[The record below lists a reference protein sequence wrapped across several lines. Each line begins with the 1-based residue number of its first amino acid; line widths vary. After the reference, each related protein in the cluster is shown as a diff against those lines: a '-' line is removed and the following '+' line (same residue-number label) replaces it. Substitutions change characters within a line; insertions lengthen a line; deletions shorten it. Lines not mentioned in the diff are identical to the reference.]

1 MDWLFRR
8 MSKAEKERD
17 VTQRSQ
23 FDTDDARIEA
33 TLVRESHQNSLDA
46 RPSGSAGLVRTRIT
60 RVTPPEG
67 NEDYFGELFAGLA
80 PHLTASGIDLTGID
94 FAKPTF
100 LVIEDFGTTGLI
112 GKWDDFDDMPFSD
125 FWRREGRSHK
135 GGTSNGRWGL
145 GKLVF
150 SAASRIRTFF
160 GLTIRFDDPSQPLL
174 MGEAVLK
181 THSHDGQ
188 KFDPYGSYARAG
200 ADEIRL
206 PETSSE
212 AIEKFRVASGI
223 TRTHEPG
230 FSVAIPFPIEAL
242 QAQSL
247 VEAVLRNY
255 FFPIL
260 TGQLEVEVEGELINN
275 DTFDVVAA
283 KLKSNPLSPDL
294 ISFIRS
300 IDAKLKTTPDV
311 VLASQWTDDMERG
324 LDADTLKALRD
335 RFTAPGSLIHVRAPI
350 VLREKNN
357 TSRDTYFDL
366 FLMKANDG
374 ISGESLYVRSAITVP
389 NESRYFAASNVFGAL
404 LAKDDA
410 VAEFLGDAE
419 NPAHTQWN
427 GSAEKLRENWK
438 NGSGRLREIRS
449 SLRALYKAIAQMEE
463 YTENDALIDFFSVDD
478 LEAGRKMPKKAAVK
492 PPMPPIPVSKKTYTI
507 ASRKGG
513 FAIRPGAGL
522 TQEALPLIVK
532 VRVAYDLLN
541 GNPLKKFDPLDFH
554 INQAP
559 ITIIPRGAICTSTGP
574 NALEV
579 EITDLD
585 FSVEVKG
592 FDENRD
598 LLVDARKEGR

>member
-8 MSKAEKERD
+8 MTKAEKERD

-60 RVTPPEG
+60 WVTPPGG
-67 NEDYFGELFAGLA
+67 NEEYFKELFAGLA
-80 PHLTASGIDLTGID
+80 PHLAASGIDLAGID

-112 GKWDDFDDMPFSD
+112 GKWDDFDEMPFSD

-160 GLTIRFDDPSQPLL
+160 GLTIRIDDPSQPLL

-181 THSHDGQ
+181 THSHNEQ
-188 KFDPYGSYARAG
+188 KFDPYGSYARPG

-206 PETSSE
+206 PETSPE
-212 AIEKFRVASGI
+212 AIDKFRVASGI

-242 QAQSL
+242 QTQTI

-260 TGQLEVEVEGELINN
+260 TAQLEVEVQGELINN
-275 DTFDVVAA
+275 DTFDAVAA
-283 KLKSNPLSPDL
+283 KLKTNPLSPDL
-294 ISFIRS
+294 IKFIRS
-300 IDAKLKTTPDV
+300 IDAKLKTTPDA
-311 VLASQWTDDMERG
+311 VLDVQWTDAMERG
-324 LDADTLKALRD
+324 LDAGTLKSLRD
-335 RFTAPGSLIHVRAPI
+335 RFTSPGSLIHVRAPI
-350 VLREKNN
+350 VLRKKNN
-357 TSRDTYFDL
+357 ATRNTFFDL
-366 FLMKANDG
+366 FLMKADEG

-389 NESRYFAASNVFGAL
+389 NESRYFAANNVFGAL

-410 VAEFLGDAE
+410 IAEFLGDAE

-427 GSAEKLRENWK
+427 GSAEKLRDNWK
-438 NGSGRLREIRS
+438 NGTTRLREIRNS
-449 SLRALYKAIAQMEE
+449 VRALYKEIAQMEE
-463 YTENDALIDFFSVDD
+463 YTEDNALIDFFSVDD
-478 LEAGRKMPKKAAVK
+478 LETGKKAPKKAAVK
-492 PPMPPIPVSKKTYTI
+492 PTVPQITGSKKAYTV

-522 TQEALPLIVK
+522 TEEALPLVLK

-541 GNPLKKFDPLDFH
+541 GNPLKRFNPLDFH
-554 INQAP
+554 INEAP
-559 ITIIPRGAICTSTGP
+559 ITITPRGATCTSNGP

-592 FDENRD
+592 FDANRD
-598 LLVDARKEGR
+598 LLVDARKERR